1 MATPFEDIYEFFLS
15 KVTDFSFANFTDTE
29 LEEELE
35 MYLRSATP
43 KFFSAGET
51 RLKRNSTFKEFDQNL
66 TDLEKEILASL
77 MIVEYLNP
85 KIISTENMR
94 QFLASKEYKIYSQAN
109 HLSKMIELRNQ
120 VKSEVNH
127 LMSLYS
133 YKDGIA
139 GLD

>member
-1 MATPFEDIYEFFLS
+1 MATPFEDVYDFFLS
-15 KVTDFSFANFTDTE
+15 KVTDFSFANFTDDE
-29 LEEELE
+29 LEDELAQ
-35 MYLRSATP
+35 YLRSASV
-43 KFFSAGET
+43 KFFSAGDV
-51 RLKRNSTFKEFDQNL
+51 RLQKDFTFKEFTNDL

-85 KIISTENMR
+85 KIIATENMK

-120 VKSEVNH
+120 IKSEVNH
-127 LMSLYS
+127 LMTLYS

-139 GLD
+139 GMD

>member
-1 MATPFEDIYEFFLS
+1 MATPFEDIYDFFLS
-15 KVTDFSFANFTDTE
+15 KVTDFSFANFTDDELKDE
-29 LEEELE
+29 LEQ
-35 MYLRSATP
+35 YLRSASV
-43 KFFSAGET
+43 KFFSAGDI
-51 RLKRNSTFKEFDQNL
+51 RLQKDFTFKEFTNDL

-85 KIISTENMR
+85 KIIATENMK

-120 VKSEVNH
+120 VKAEVNH
-127 LMSLYS
+127 LMTLYS

-139 GLD
+139 GMD